1 MSKPTSR
8 PMLLEGPFD
17 HERARLDGTFT
28 DEDRK
33 WRKTFL
39 KDQELAHNEPRHV
52 PELNRTNPIRRAFRF
67 PLDFVFSKLEPTLVS
82 CLKDKFDI
90 WCSLGSCR

>member
-1 MSKPTSR
+1 MSDHSSR

-17 HERARLDGTFT
+17 NERARLDGTFT
-28 DEDRK
+28 NEDRK

-52 PELNRTNPIRRAFRF
+52 PELHRQNPIRRAFRF

-82 CLKDKFDI
+82 
-90 WCSLGSCR
+90 WCEEKIDSWVFHGFV